1 MNNWGYYAGY
11 LLSKPASL
19 NLNSVRDFLKR
30 LARALTTVSLEG
42 HIICSVISD
51 TFNCELI
58 NKPTMNTLLVD
69 LELNVIL
76 TLLSKMTTKSKS
88 DLIMFAFFRA
98 LIYN

>member
-1 MNNWGYYAGY
+1 MNNWGTYAGY

-42 HIICSVISD
+42 HIICSVISE

-76 TLLSKMTTKSKS
+76 TLLTKMTTKSKGN
-88 DLIMFAFFRA
+88 LIVFAFFRA